1 MQAHA
6 LVVQPAATA
15 SSNVVPLRRRDDV
28 ALIRM
33 IDSYGVRGGLA
44 SPEGI
49 VTLMRPFWRQPISML
64 AKWIIGRRV
73 VSFSWRS
80 QMMIP
85 VFQFVRPRMTP
96 NQVIADCA
104 LAFGDLT
111 DDEGFA
117 AWFVR
122 PSASLDLRMPVDL
135 LGMDPGAVIGA
146 AGRMRAE
153 LLARRIVS

>member
-6 LVVQPAATA
+6 VIFQPAAMA
-15 SSNVVPLRRRDDV
+15 SPNNAPLRRRDDV
-28 ALIRM
+28 ALIRL

-49 VTLMRPFWRQPISML
+49 VNLMRPYWRQPISIL

-73 VSFSWRS
+73 VSFSWRA
-80 QMMIP
+80 QMLLP
-85 VFQFVRPRMTP
+85 VFQFERPRMTP

-104 LAFGDLT
+104 LAFGEFT

-122 PSASLDLRMPVDL
+122 TSEWLDGRMPVDL
-135 LGMDPGAVIGA
+135 LSMDPGAVIEA
-146 AGRMRAE
+146 AGRTRLA
-153 LLARRIVS
+153 LNARRLAD

>member
-6 LVVQPAATA
+6 LIFQPAAMV
-15 SSNVVPLRRRDDV
+15 SPNVIPLRRRDDV
-28 ALIRM
+28 ALIRL

-49 VTLMRPFWRQPISML
+49 VSLMRPFWRQPISVL

-80 QMMIP
+80 QMLLP
-85 VFQFVRPRMTP
+85 VFQFERPRMTP
-96 NQVIADCA
+96 HQVIADCSLA
-104 LAFGDLT
+104 LSEVT

-122 PSASLDLRMPVDL
+122 PSEWLDQRMPVDL
-135 LGMDPGAVIGA
+135 LEMDPGSVIEA
-146 AGRMRAE
+146 AGKTRVALKAAR
-153 LLARRIVS
+153 LAD